1 MKKLFLA
8 LTMSIVLLSTSAIAT
23 EEKVEEVPVKYE
35 VTIDVTY
42 NAVTADEAAKIQRA
56 ALIAHK
62 DACKVEIKSAK
73 GNNGFYIGTATFS
86 GISTE

>member
-23 EEKVEEVPVKYE
+23 EEKAKEEPVKYE
-35 VTIDVTY
+35 VTIAVTY
-42 NAVTADEAAKIQRA
+42 NAVTAEEAAKIQKA

-62 DACKVEIKSAK
+62 DACKVEIKSVRG
-73 GNNGFYIGTATFS
+73 GNTLYIATVV
-86 GISTE
+86 E